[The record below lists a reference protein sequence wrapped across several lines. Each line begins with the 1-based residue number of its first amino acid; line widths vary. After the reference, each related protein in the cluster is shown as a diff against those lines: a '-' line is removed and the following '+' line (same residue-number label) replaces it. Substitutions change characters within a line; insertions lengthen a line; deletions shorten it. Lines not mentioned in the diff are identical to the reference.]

1 MDCLTIFSTQDEIV
15 PCGAEGDMGDDRK
28 TDIMR
33 SEFAED
39 PDLKELVELFVS
51 ELPERVARLRTGL
64 EGNALEQVQR
74 IAHQLKGASGGYGFP
89 MIGDCAGRVEAAVQ
103 TGAAIEQI
111 RHCVD
116 DLIEL
121 CRRAAAK

>member
-1 MDCLTIFSTQDEIV
+1 
-15 PCGAEGDMGDDRK
+15 MGDDRK
-28 TDIMR
+28 ADIMR

-64 EGNALEQVQR
+64 EANALEQVQR

-89 MIGDCAGRVEAAVQ
+89 MIGDSASRVEAAVQ

-111 RHCVD
+111 RHCVN
-116 DLIEL
+116 DLTEL
-121 CRRAAAK
+121 CRRAAAM